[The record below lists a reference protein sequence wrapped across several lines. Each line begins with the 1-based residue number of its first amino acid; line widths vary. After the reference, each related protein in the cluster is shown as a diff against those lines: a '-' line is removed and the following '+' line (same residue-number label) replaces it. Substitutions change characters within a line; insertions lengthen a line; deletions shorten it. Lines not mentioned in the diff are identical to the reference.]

1 MISPIIGA
9 KIINYR
15 KSWAI
20 CMTKFALIQQF
31 YLAALFNS
39 QQLEST
45 AFLFPLTTY
54 IHILHFF
61 TNTNITLDKKRKS
74 SQEIHIVNHQ

>member
-1 MISPIIGA
+1 MISPFIGA

-20 CMTKFALIQQF
+20 YMTKFALVQQF
-31 YLAALFNS
+31 YLAAHFNS
-39 QQLEST
+39 QKPELT
-45 AFLFPLTTY
+45 AFLFPHTTY

-61 TNTNITLDKKRKS
+61 TNANITLDKKGKLR
-74 SQEIHIVNHQ
+74 QEIHIVKHQ

>member
-1 MISPIIGA
+1 
-9 KIINYR
+9 
-15 KSWAI
+15 
-20 CMTKFALIQQF
+20 MTKFALIQQF

-61 TNTNITLDKKRKS
+61 TNTNITLDEKRKS
-74 SQEIHIVNHQ
+74 RQEIHIVKHQ